1 MSAWPRRARRSSS
14 PTATGRWRRSARPQH
29 RQKLG
34 RSAAFAR
41 AGLPLPSGHSRRCRR
56 ANRSPDTRWSS
67 CWPISTEIGKI
78 AGDLYRQLGRAAD
91 LFAESKPPPESLWNQ
106 DLGSSRL
113 LVYEVWNRLAARRLT
128 ALQLTALQRERAPAL
143 LSRINLTEMN
153 EQALSRALMPFPIS
167 VRTLDALHLATMEFI
182 RGRGE
187 MVELASYD
195 NRLLTAAAALGIQA
209 VAL

>member
-1 MSAWPRRARRSSS
+1 VIYIDSSVV
-14 PTATGRWRRSARPQH
+14 
-29 RQKLG
+29 L
-34 RSAAFAR
+34 
-41 AGLPLPSGHSRRCRR
+41 
-56 ANRSPDTRWSS
+56 
-67 CWPISTEIGKI
+67 
-78 AGDLYRQLGRAAD
+78 AD
-91 LFAESKPPPESLWNQ
+91 LFAESKSPPESLWSQ

-128 ALQLTALQRERAPAL
+128 APQRERAPAL

-153 EQALSRALMPFPIS
+153 EQGLSRALIPFSIS